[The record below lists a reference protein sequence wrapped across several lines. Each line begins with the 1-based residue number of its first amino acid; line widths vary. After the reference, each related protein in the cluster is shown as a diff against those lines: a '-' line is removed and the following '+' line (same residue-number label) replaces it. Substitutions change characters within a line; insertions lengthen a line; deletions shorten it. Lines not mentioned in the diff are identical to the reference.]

1 MSCDLITPTRQKW
14 LKSSIR
20 LSASALAIFLT
31 TPLASPTQAQTFD
44 QAVAAACNASNAN
57 NNACQGVPGASAGST
72 TALTNESSPVPE
84 RKIEKL
90 IGPWNLYFAGDYERF
105 HKSVTT
111 FEPGYNN
118 NIWYAAV
125 GADYALSNVL
135 LLGGAVRYVHD
146 DGDFRGGGHFDTDSY
161 GFLLHANYVPGPG
174 WFLDTHAG
182 YMRKNYT
189 IKRATSVNSVN
200 TGVVVLD
207 TLTGKPDG
215 NEYRVGVNGGYD
227 FSFQNITVGPR
238 VGLNYKRNDI
248 DDYRERRS
256 QPINVTNLA
265 LMYDRQ
271 HKNSLTSAI
280 GLYGSVAISTGFGVL
295 VPQTTLEYVH
305 EFQDPQRRI
314 KFRLAGDP
322 SVGKFAFQND
332 PPDRNY
338 FNLGAG
344 VALQLARGIAP
355 FINYRALVGY
365 NEQSSHRVTAGLRI
379 EF

>member
-1 MSCDLITPTRQKW
+1 MSCDFISPTQLSW
-14 LKSSIR
+14 PKSSVR
-20 LSASALAIFLT
+20 LSAIALAIFLT
-31 TPLASPTQAQTFD
+31 TPLASHTQAQTFD
-44 QAVAAACNASNAN
+44 QAVEAACLVVGAN
-57 NNACQGVPGASAGST
+57 CQGTPGSSGGST

-105 HKSVTT
+105 HKSVTR

-125 GADYALSNVL
+125 GADYALSNAL

-146 DGDFRGGGHFDTDSY
+146 DGDFRGGGNFDTDSY

-189 IKRATSVNSVN
+189 IKRVASVDQGTIVS
-200 TGVVVLD
+200 D

-238 VGLNYKRNDI
+238 LGLNYKRTDI
-248 DDYRERRS
+248 DGYRERGR
-256 QPINVTNLA
+256 PVTITGLE
-265 LMYDRQ
+265 LDYDRQ
-271 HKNSLTSAI
+271 HENSLTSVI
-280 GLYGSVAISTGFGVL
+280 GMHGSIAISTAIGVL
-295 VPQTTLEYVH
+295 VPQAVGEYVH

-322 SVGKFAFQND
+322 SIGKFAFKND

-365 NEQSSHRVTAGLRI
+365 HEQSSHRVTAGLRI